1 VGWGRNGR
9 FARTLAEDMLERL
22 GFAWDNDL
30 EKKLEAVTP
39 KQGHAAF
46 KKYFVPAKF
55 WPE

>member
-1 VGWGRNGR
+1 MDGGRNGR
-9 FARTLAEDMLERL
+9 FARTLAEDMFERL

-39 KQGHAAF
+39 KQSHAAF

>member
-1 VGWGRNGR
+1 M
-9 FARTLAEDMLERL
+9 FERL

-30 EKKLEAVTP
+30 EKKLEAVP